1 MRDLSLAAAPSTPT
15 SLVTRR
21 SVAVVLGAALVAVA
35 AQISIPLPGTPVPL
49 TLQPLA
55 VLVVGGL
62 LGPALGASS
71 LVCYLALG
79 AAGLPVF
86 TPYGVPGLARLLGP
100 TGGYLLAY
108 PIAAFAV
115 GKLAGDGR
123 RLGRLAL
130 AVLAGLV
137 LIHLGGL
144 AQLVLLTGS
153 ARAALR
159 LGTLPFIAG
168 DLVKL
173 ALAVLL
179 LKPTLTPLRARL

>member
-1 MRDLSLAAAPSTPT
+1 MRDLSLAAAPPT
-15 SLVTRR
+15 GLVTRR
-21 SVAVVLGAALVAVA
+21 SVAVALGVALVAVA

-62 LGPALGASS
+62 LGPRFGASS
-71 LVCYLALG
+71 LVLYLALG

-108 PIAAFAV
+108 PAAAFAV
-115 GKLAGDGR
+115 GALAGDGR

-130 AVLAGLV
+130 AVLAGLL

-153 ARAALR
+153 ARLALR
-159 LGTLPFIAG
+159 LGTLPFVVG
-168 DLVKL
+168 DLLKL
-173 ALAVLL
+173 VLAIAI

>member
-1 MRDLSLAAAPSTPT
+1 MRDSSLALAPAHVA
-15 SLVTRR
+15 LRR
-21 SVAVVLGAALVAVA
+21 TAAVVLGATLVAAA
-35 AQISIPLPGTPVPL
+35 AQISIPLPGTPVPM

-55 VLVVGGL
+55 VLLVGGL
-62 LGPALGASS
+62 LGPGLGSSALI
-71 LVCYLALG
+71 LYLALG

-108 PIAAFAV
+108 PVAAFAV
-115 GKLAGDGR
+115 GKVAPDGR

-130 AVLAGLV
+130 AVLTGLL

-144 AQLVLLTGS
+144 AQLLILTGS
-153 ARAALR
+153 AGLALR
-159 LGTLPFIAG
+159 LGTLPFILG
-168 DLVKL
+168 DLLKL
-173 ALAVLL
+173 GIAVLI